1 MLFLYSFNMHF
12 NVQLIKLNI
21 FSCLRAISVSSMKGL
36 LVSSAHFSAKL
47 FLLQIGIQLLFTSY
61 IYTCPGYLY
70 LIPVWAYC
78 FTLQHVW

>member
-21 FSCLRAISVSSMKGL
+21 VSCLRAISVSSMKGL

-47 FLLQIGIQLLFTSY
+47 FLLQIGVQLFFTSY

-78 FTLQHVW
+78 FTLRHVW